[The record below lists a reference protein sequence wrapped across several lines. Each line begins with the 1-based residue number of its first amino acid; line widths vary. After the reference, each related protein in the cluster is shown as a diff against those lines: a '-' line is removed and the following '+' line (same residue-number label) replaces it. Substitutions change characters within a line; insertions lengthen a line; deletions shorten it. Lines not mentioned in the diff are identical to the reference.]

1 MKILALFLVTL
12 SISSIA
18 LCKNNDKIH
27 SSKDTASKVQN
38 NNDSY
43 AESYGNGTLPPTAV
57 IIILNILKSQQ
68 IT

>member
-1 MKILALFLVTL
+1 MKILALFLVIL

-18 LCKNNDKIH
+18 LCKNNEKLKN
-27 SSKDTASKVQN
+27 SKDTASKVQN

-57 IIILNILKSQQ
+57 MNNFNTI
-68 IT
+68 

>member
-18 LCKNNDKIH
+18 LCKNNEKLH
-27 SSKDTASKVQN
+27 NSKDTASKVQN

-43 AESYGNGTLPPTAV
+43 AESYGNGVLPPTAV
-57 IIILNILKSQQ
+57 MIIFFKN
-68 IT
+68 